1 MTITLLPSA
10 KVPLIYPDTN
20 GMTTEWYRFFWNI
33 YGFTGTGVVPVNKGG
48 TGLDTIGD
56 HQLIIGNANNVFEPT
71 TLVGSG
77 ITITYGTGTVTLAI
91 GNSGVTPGTY
101 GSASKVGQ
109 FTVDVHGTLVFAQD
123 VTIGIDA
130 TQIISGTIDT
140 ARISGSYTGITGVGT
155 LTAGTWNATTIG
167 TGYGGTGL
175 TSFTSGGALYATST
189 SVLTS
194 GTLPVTAGGTGQT
207 SFTNGQLLIGNTTG
221 NTLAKATLTAGTG
234 ISISNG
240 AGAITITNTA
250 PSSGGTVTSVGLSL
264 PAEFTVTNSPVT
276 SSGTLTAT
284 WASET
289 AKYFFAA
296 PNATAGTPSFRAIVA
311 SDIPSLSGTYIPY
324 TGASNAIDLNAET
337 VTNIAHLGI
346 GTTTVPTILLRA
358 FGDNGTES
366 RIAMRGYSSNANG
379 SAIRVTKFR
388 GTYSS
393 PQVPQ
398 SGDSLGRFE
407 FAGYCTTSAN
417 GQVGVSL
424 EGITTEMWGA
434 TALGS
439 KLQFKVTPNTTTTP
453 VLALTIDQDKSATFA
468 SSVTATSFSGS
479 GSGLTSIPNS
489 ALTNSTISGV
499 ALGGNLFSLTAGTGV
514 SFSAGTTYNGSAAIT
529 ITATGSGGTVTS
541 VTGTAPVVSSGGA
554 TPAISMAA
562 ATTSVNG
569 YLTSTDW
576 NTFNGKQPA
585 GSYLTAVSVVSANG
599 FAGTSSGG
607 TTPALTLS
615 TSITGILKGNG
626 TAISAAT
633 SGTDYAPAT
642 SGTSILYGNGA
653 GGFSNV
659 TIGTGVSFA
668 GGTLSA
674 TGSGGTVTSVAA
686 LTLGT
691 TGTDL
696 SSTVANGTTT
706 PVITLNV
713 PTASAANR
721 GALSAADWTTFN
733 GKQPAGSYV
742 TVGGALGTPSSGTLT
757 NCTFP
762 TLNQNTNGN
771 AATATTATNQSGG
784 TVSATSIAYSTTLT
798 GGTGVV
804 NLGSGQFYKDA
815 SGNVGIGVTPSASNI
830 PTIQSSVA
838 VIVGNLETDI
848 TSNAYYNSGWKYIG
862 TGLATQYQANGGL
875 HKWFT
880 ASSGTAGNAITFTER
895 MRIDSNGIITMSA
908 YGAGAAT
915 FSAAGVISSVSDET
929 WKTKD
934 GVPTN
939 PDEMLQKL
947 QPGYWFYNEEKA
959 PIFGTDRQLGF
970 YAQNVNEAIGNEAA
984 PTPEEGKPWGYYDRS
999 VLAVA
1004 VMSLKNALSTIEELK
1019 ERIAT
1024 LENK

>member
-1 MTITLLPSA
+1 MLDITLLPSA

-20 GMTTEWYRFFWNI
+20 GMTTEWYRFFWNV
-33 YGFTGTGVVPVNKGG
+33 YGFTGDSTGTVPVSKGG
-48 TGLDTIGD
+48 TGLNSIGN
-56 HQLIIGNANNVFEPT
+56 HQLIIGNSLGLFERT
-71 TLVGSG
+71 ELIGSG
-77 ITITYGTGTVTLAI
+77 ITIGYAPGTVTLAI

-101 GSASKVGQ
+101 GSATAVGQ
-109 FTVDVHGTLVFAQD
+109 FQVDIHGTLVFAQN
-123 VTIGIDA
+123 VPIAIDA
-130 TQIISGTIDT
+130 NQIVSGTINT

-155 LTAGTWNATTIG
+155 LTVGTWNATTIG
-167 TGYGGTGL
+167 TAYGGTGL

-221 NTLAKATLTAGTG
+221 NTLDKATLTAGTG
-234 ISISNG
+234 INISNG
-240 AGAITITNTA
+240 AGAITITNTL
-250 PSSGGTVTSVGLSL
+250 PSLGGTVTSVGLSL

-324 TGASNAIDLNAET
+324 AGASSAIDLNAET

-388 GTYSS
+388 GTYPS

-499 ALGGNLFSLTAGTGV
+499 ALGGNLFNLTAGTGV
-514 SFSAGTTYNGSAAIT
+514 SFSAGTTYNGSTAIT
-529 ITATGSGGTVTS
+529 INATGTGGTVTS
-541 VTGTAPVVSSGGA
+541 VTGTSPISVATGTTTPV
-554 TPAISMAA
+554 ISISQAN
-562 ATTSVNG
+562 TTTDG

-576 NTFNGKQPA
+576 NTFNGK
-585 GSYLTAVSVVSANG
+585 
-599 FAGTSSGG
+599 
-607 TTPALTLS
+607 
-615 TSITGILKGNG
+615 
-626 TAISAAT
+626 
-633 SGTDYAPAT
+633 
-642 SGTSILYGNGA
+642 
-653 GGFSNV
+653 SN
-659 TIGTGVSFA
+659 TN
-668 GGTLSA
+668 
-674 TGSGGTVTSVAA
+674 GTVTNVAA

-691 TGTDL
+691 IGTDL

-706 PVITLNV
+706 PVITLQV
-713 PTASAANR
+713 PTASATNR
-721 GALSAADWTTFN
+721 GALSSTDWSTFN
-733 GKQPAGSYV
+733 GKANTFTYTSNYIPYGQGTTTPTQSVGLQYNGTTFTTTGISTSNNLTFTGTGNRITGLFDGA
-742 TVGGALGTPSSGTLT
+742 TVANRVLFQTST
-757 NCTFP
+757 
-762 TLNQNTNGN
+762 TNGN
-771 AATATTATNQSGG
+771 
-784 TVSATSIAYSTTLT
+784 TSVGIIPN
-798 GGTGVV
+798 GTGVSPNLIVYNNSDPTNASRTRITV
-804 NLGSGQFYKDA
+804 N
-815 SGNVGIGVTPSASNI
+815 
-830 PTIQSSVA
+830 
-838 VIVGNLETDI
+838 
-848 TSNAYYNSGWKYIG
+848 
-862 TGLATQYQANGGL
+862 
-875 HKWFT
+875 T
-880 ASSGTAGNAITFTER
+880 ASSQIHADTSGTGTYLPLAIYTNNSERARFFISGGVSIGNTTDPGAGVLSVEGGITTPAYIQMGDSYPFSAIKFGTNGSFIGR
-895 MRIDSNGIITMSA
+895 NSADGSLIIDSGQANIVF
-908 YGAGAAT
+908 AGGSTSSYSSLAT
-915 FSAAGVISSVSDET
+915 ISTSTGLFSLPFQTQCGNDYTSSSFQIGNQGE
-929 WKTKD
+929 
-934 GVPTN
+934 G
-939 PDEMLQKL
+939 
-947 QPGYWFYNEEKA
+947 EKA
-959 PIFGTDRQLGF
+959 
-970 YAQNVNEAIGNEAA
+970 N
-984 PTPEEGKPWGYYDRS
+984 
-999 VLAVA
+999 
-1004 VMSLKNALSTIEELK
+1004 
-1019 ERIAT
+1019 
-1024 LENK
+1024 